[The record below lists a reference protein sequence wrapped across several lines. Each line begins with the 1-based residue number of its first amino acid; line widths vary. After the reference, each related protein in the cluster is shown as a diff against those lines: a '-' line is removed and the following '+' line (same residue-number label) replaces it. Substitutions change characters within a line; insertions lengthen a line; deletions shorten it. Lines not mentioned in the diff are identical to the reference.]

1 VFRSY
6 QQPQHKETKHFSAIA
21 SMSRRAANWKRL
33 QEQTFTKWFN
43 NVLRADRSRVQIEN
57 LETDLKDG
65 LILVQL
71 LESLSKERMTGVH
84 RKPNFEQHKI
94 ENLNACFRFME
105 KANIKLV
112 NIGEIRKL

>member
-1 VFRSY
+1 
-6 QQPQHKETKHFSAIA
+6 
-21 SMSRRAANWKRL
+21 MSRRAANWKHL

-43 NVLRADRSRVQIEN
+43 NVLRGHKKTSDVQIEN

-65 LILVQL
+65 LMLVQL
-71 LESLSKERMTGVH
+71 LESLSKEKMTGVH
-84 RKPNFEQHKI
+84 RKPTFEPHKI

-112 NIGEIRKL
+112 NIGKIRVNILYE

>member
-1 VFRSY
+1 
-6 QQPQHKETKHFSAIA
+6 
-21 SMSRRAANWKRL
+21 MSRRATNWKHL

-43 NVLRADRSRVQIEN
+43 NVLRGHKKTSDPVQIEN
-57 LETDLKDG
+57 LQTDLKDG

-71 LESLSKERMTGVH
+71 LESLSKEKMTGVH
-84 RKPNFEQHKI
+84 RRPNFEQHKI

-112 NIGEIRKL
+112 NIGEIRVENMSSSLKVYD